1 LLCGLSL
8 KRASGDL
15 CSTGRSSLEH
25 LTYQLHDG
33 INHACQEAYDHQNRY
48 QNIGEK
54 VSVLVDLGAHSQS
67 QASRV
72 SVLDIF
78 LWLGEPVATTEY
90 ESYFFGM
97 I

>member
-1 LLCGLSL
+1 MCNG
-8 KRASGDL
+8 
-15 CSTGRSSLEH
+15 GRSSLEH

-33 INHACQEAYDHQNRY
+33 INHACQEAYDHENRY

-54 VSVLVDLGAHSQS
+54 VSVLVDLGAQSQS